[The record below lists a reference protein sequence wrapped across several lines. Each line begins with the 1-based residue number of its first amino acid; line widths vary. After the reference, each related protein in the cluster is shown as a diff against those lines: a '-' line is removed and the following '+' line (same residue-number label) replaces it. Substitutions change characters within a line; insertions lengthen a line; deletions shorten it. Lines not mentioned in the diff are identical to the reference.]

1 MIQNLI
7 AMTPE
12 NQKQVITVA
21 TTVNAPHERVWDFFT
36 SPMHVIHWNNA
47 SDDWQTSYAENDLK
61 PGGAFLSRMEARD
74 GSEGFDFSGRYS
86 EVIPGKTIAYTLDDG
101 RNVHISFS
109 VTAGGILVKESFETE
124 EENSAEL
131 QKAGWQAILDNFRK
145 YVEGYGPKEM
155 MHFEITIDNTPEN
168 IFRIMLDRITY
179 SEWTT
184 EFNPTS
190 RFTGSWEKGEKI
202 LFIGTD
208 ADGKSGGMVCRI
220 RENIPGR
227 FISIESLHEIVDG
240 KEVTGNEKPSAWHG
254 ALENYSLKP
263 VGSKTLLSVYTDI
276 PSEMKSLIIDAWPK
290 ALEKLKVLCE

>member
-1 MIQNLI
+1 
-7 AMTPE
+7 MTTKTT
-12 NQKQVITVA
+12 KQVITVT
-21 TTVNAPHERVWDFFT
+21 TTVNAPQERVWDFFT
-36 SPMHVIHWNNA
+36 WPLHVIHWNNA
-47 SDDWQTSYAENDLK
+47 SDDWQTSYAESDLR

-109 VTAGGILVKESFETE
+109 ETAGGILVTESFETE
-124 EENSAEL
+124 DENSAVL
-131 QKAGWQAILDNFRK
+131 QRTGWQAILDNFRK

-168 IFRIMLDRITY
+168 IFRIMLDSVAY

-184 EFNPTS
+184 AFNPTS

-202 LFIGTD
+202 LFLGTD

-220 RENIPGR
+220 RENIPGK
-227 FISIESLHEIVDG
+227 FLSIESLREIIDG
-240 KEVTGNEKPSAWHG
+240 KEVTGDEKASAWQG

-263 VGSKTLLSVYTDI
+263 VGSKTLLCVDTDV
-276 PSEMKSLIIDAWPK
+276 PADFKPFVLEAWPR
-290 ALEKLKVLCE
+290 ALEKLKTLCE